1 MTPSTEWPASDQGNV
16 ATPDLFG
23 GELFGDELI
32 DMYNAD
38 AVVGNDDG
46 GKFQSYDPSLDDGV
60 SDTHD
65 YQLPQTSQAFF
76 HPDQIL
82 WTDLVI

>member
-46 GKFQSYDPSLDDGV
+46 GKCSPVVLVWMRAFLTLMTANFLRHPKPSSTRTKFCGR
-60 SDTHD
+60 
-65 YQLPQTSQAFF
+65 
-76 HPDQIL
+76 I
-82 WTDLVI
+82 W